1 MISNAEPTAHAVT
14 VQSHG
19 VAGVWDKFTEPT
31 ERYRRPFRT
40 WRRGRPFI
48 PGLCILL
55 AGLEI
60 YWAPHS
66 SVGKLLSMGLPGISS
81 LFIPIFLAVFAVTVW
96 FFPTYRVFSGIAA
109 ILLALLSLVATN
121 LGGFFIGFLLAMLGG
136 AFAVAW
142 TPRPGYTADTR
153 RQRRRQQRDGG
164 QQAQF
169 TAGETTEVIGAAS
182 PEAEAESEV
191 ETGAAAETE
200 PEAAENEAENGTEH
214 AAAEQPEVEA
224 DSPEYVQN
232 TQIIEKAA
240 RSDEAGPAAEPT
252 TEEE

>member
-1 MISNAEPTAHAVT
+1 MISNAGPAAHAVT
-14 VQSHG
+14 AQSRRVG
-19 VAGVWDKFTEPT
+19 GAWDKFTAPT

-66 SVGKLLSMGLPGISS
+66 TVGKLLSMGLPGISS
-81 LFIPIFLAVFAVTVW
+81 LFIPIFLVVFAITVW

-153 RQRRRQQRDGG
+153 RQRRRHERVEARQE
-164 QQAQF
+164 QF
-169 TAGETTEVIGAAS
+169 TAGESTEVIGAAS
-182 PEAEAESEV
+182 PEAETEREAEGGNEV
-191 ETGAAAETE
+191 EAQAETEHE
-200 PEAAENEAENGTEH
+200 PEAAQAEAE
-214 AAAEQPEVEA
+214 AV
-224 DSPEYVQN
+224 SPEYVQN

-240 RSDEAGPAAEPT
+240 RSDEAGPAAETT

>member
-1 MISNAEPTAHAVT
+1 MISNAEPAAHAVT
-14 VQSHG
+14 AQSRRVG
-19 VAGVWDKFTEPT
+19 GAWDKFTAPT
-31 ERYRRPFRT
+31 ERYRRPFRA

-66 SVGKLLSMGLPGISS
+66 TVGKLLSMGLPGISS
-81 LFIPIFLAVFAVTVW
+81 LFIPIFLVVFAITVW

-121 LGGFFIGFLLAMLGG
+121 LGGFFIGFLLSMLGG

-153 RQRRRQQRDGG
+153 RQRRRHERVEAQQE
-164 QQAQF
+164 QF

-182 PEAEAESEV
+182 PEPEAEAENEV
-191 ETGAAAETE
+191 EAQTENETE
-200 PEAAENEAENGTEH
+200 PEAAQAEA
-214 AAAEQPEVEA
+214 V
-224 DSPEYVQN
+224 SPEYVQN

-240 RSDEAGPAAEPT
+240 RSDEAGPAAETT